1 MIIIQ
6 LNIGCMPFFTI
17 KYIIGDREHEQQRL
31 FASNAAPQPRTR
43 ASSNREKK
51 SHYQNESNI
60 QGSLFQCTP
69 QTGTGCSLH
78 PLPSPDGLVSPALAA
93 LHFLTY
99 IKTYRG
105 AHAPICCLA
114 TIAGQVLHVRG
125 FTCE

>member
-6 LNIGCMPFFTI
+6 LNIGCMPSFTI
-17 KYIIGDREHEQQRL
+17 KYIIGEEDMNSKDCLHQMLRLNQEQEL
-31 FASNAAPQPRTR
+31 VAT
-43 ASSNREKK
+43 EKKK

-60 QGSLFQCTP
+60 RGSLFQCTP

-78 PLPSPDGLVSPALAA
+78 PLPFPDGLVSPAA

-99 IKTYRG
+99 IKTHRG

-114 TIAGQVLHVRG
+114 TIAGQVLHVCG